1 MLLKYIYMGVSVYIF
16 QQNLKESGLSKTGR
30 GEGIFMKKGGAR
42 KPLAKNYQNSV
53 TQRVVATFFILTLE
67 SKKQQLWKKA
77 TINGNVN
84 VIYVKDKR
92 LQKLSIWR
100 FRLVVHLD
108 YWFIGTL
115 VLSIVVLSA
124 KNFNFSFIKVLTF
137 Q

>member
-1 MLLKYIYMGVSVYIF
+1 MGVSVYIF

-30 GEGIFMKKGGAR
+30 GEGIFMKEGGAR

-84 VIYVKDKR
+84 VIYVKDMR
-92 LQKLSIWR
+92 LQKLSI
-100 FRLVVHLD
+100 
-108 YWFIGTL
+108 
-115 VLSIVVLSA
+115 
-124 KNFNFSFIKVLTF
+124 
-137 Q
+137 